1 MTTRNGTLTAGARAA
16 GAAAPGAG
24 APPSGAPAPTR
35 GTGFVRRHRYRL
47 ITAAS
52 LVVLLVV
59 WEIVGRRMDP
69 LFATYPTAIARTFKD
84 ELADGTLLTALWD
97 SLKPLF
103 LGYFLA
109 AAAGIVIG
117 MLVGRYRVV
126 EAAVGLYITAGY
138 SMPMVAFIPL
148 FLLWFGLGFT
158 VKVAVVVVMTIFP
171 IIISTR
177 AGVKAVPRS
186 LVEVGN
192 SFVAGEFALM
202 RKIIFPATVP
212 HIMTGLRLGIGR
224 AVIGIVIAE
233 FFTAIG
239 GLGGLIILAG
249 QRFDTAALFVPIV
262 VLMVLGVGLTR
273 LVGWLE
279 GLVAPW
285 QAGVS
290 GGGDH
295 D

>member
-1 MTTRNGTLTAGARAA
+1 MTTREKERAA
-16 GAAAPGAG
+16 AGSAGPAEGAVTDRLAD
-24 APPSGAPAPTR
+24 TD
-35 GTGFVRRHRYRL
+35 GFLRRNRYRL
-47 ITAAS
+47 TTVAS
-52 LVVLLVV
+52 LVILLVV
-59 WEIVGRRMDP
+59 WELVGRRMDP
-69 LFATYPTAIARTFKD
+69 IFATHPLAIAQSF
-84 ELADGTLLTALWD
+84 EEQVADGSLPDALWE

-109 AAAGIVIG
+109 AAVGIPIG
-117 MLVGRYRVV
+117 LLVGRYRLV
-126 EAAVGLYITAGY
+126 EASIGMYITAGY

-148 FLLWFGLGFT
+148 FLLWFGLGFA

-171 IIISTR
+171 IIISTQ
-177 AGVKAVPRS
+177 AGVRAVPRS
-186 LVEVGN
+186 MIEVGN
-192 SFVAGEFALM
+192 SFVAGEWSIL

-249 QRFDTAALFVPIV
+249 QRFDTADLFVPIV

-279 GLVAPW
+279 HLVAPW
-285 QAGVS
+285 QAGFI
-290 GGGDH
+290 GGGDQ